1 MKVEEVKP
9 RKEEKSWKSYFPY
22 EHRLNQDEI
31 AEFLKKNFESK
42 GKTMIVEAP
51 YGIGKS
57 IAMLSAALATGKKVV
72 FATCNN
78 AAHHAI
84 VDEVLK
90 INQKFNKGL
99 TVASVIGKEKLCLQQ
114 NFDYEGCEQMQAND
128 ECEFYNKAHN
138 KSEKK
143 LSHEAT
149 LLINEIESI
158 MKLNPHLL
166 LHTSLPKF
174 VSEKCM
180 SKGICP
186 YEITIEL
193 AKRANVVILDYF
205 HIFTPIYF
213 TTQKRMGIDPPNCVL
228 LVDEADELRDRVLSI
243 LTRQTSAMSIAR
255 LKEQASKLKVLND
268 EQSVFLDDF
277 HKTFMTFFSER
288 EDGYFD
294 VPREGF
300 IQFIELNLKMS
311 FEEIRTMLDK
321 IVNLV
326 SEQSEKMSRPDL
338 FLDSLDS
345 MNSKQFFYG
354 YKMKQKESL
363 AISNYELMDA
373 VLFSKGEDY
382 LLKDV
387 FKDFYSTV
395 LFSATIGDVE
405 IFKKSLGIEAEF
417 FSSDQFNTENFKVIL
432 KRDISSVYSQ
442 RKETATKVAKDIEFL
457 RGLTRSV
464 LLAFPSY
471 AASMDI
477 LPLIPDAKNLDTV
490 KECEEGVYYVILGGK
505 GSRGINKAHNLSIVY
520 IYGLQIP
527 MKDDYF
533 FNRRRDHL
541 MKKYSSEEAYKILY
555 ANVVNKACQ
564 VAGRIFRT
572 RNKKGL
578 VIFADSRYKYDFMQK
593 DFFYKSFPRYFKSR
607 MVETLNEHEFK
618 MISGTFWGKLF

>member
-1 MKVEEVKP
+1 MKVEEVNVKD
-9 RKEEKSWKSYFPY
+9 KSWKGYFPY
-22 EHRLNQDEI
+22 EHRLNQDGI
-31 AEFLKKNFESK
+31 AEFLKKNFEQSK
-42 GKTMIVEAP
+42 KVSIVEAP

-90 INQKFNKGL
+90 INQKFNTGL

-114 NFDYEGCEQMQAND
+114 NFDYEGCEQMQAAG
-128 ECEFYNKAHN
+128 ECKFYNNAHD
-138 KSEKK
+138 KTEKK
-143 LSHEAT
+143 ISHGAS

-158 MKLNPHLL
+158 MKSNPHLL

-174 VSEKCM
+174 VAEKCL
-180 SKGICP
+180 SKGLCP

-205 HIFTPIYF
+205 HVFTPIYF
-213 TTQKRMGIDPPNCVL
+213 TTQKRMGIEPSKSIL
-228 LVDEADELRDRVLSI
+228 LVDEADELKDRVLSI

-277 HKTFMTFFSER
+277 HKAFMKFFSGR
-288 EDGYFD
+288 NDGYFD
-294 VPREGF
+294 VPKEGF
-300 IQFIELNLKMS
+300 IQFMELNLAMG
-311 FEEIRTMLDK
+311 FEEMREKLDK

-345 MNSKQFFYG
+345 LNSKQFFYG
-354 YKMKQKESL
+354 LKMKQKESL

-373 VLFSKGEDY
+373 VLFSKGENY
-382 LLKDV
+382 ILKDV
-387 FKDFYSTV
+387 FKDFYSVV
-395 LFSATIGDVE
+395 LFSATIGDVD
-405 IFKKSLGIEAEF
+405 IFKKSLGIDAEF
-417 FSSDQFNTENFKVIL
+417 FSSEQFNTENFKVIL
-432 KRDISSVYSQ
+432 KRDISSVYTQ
-442 RKETATKVAKDIEFL
+442 RKETAKKVANDIEFL
-457 RGLTRSV
+457 RGLTKSV

-477 LPLIPDAKNLDTV
+477 LPLIPDARNIDTV
-490 KECEEGVYYVILGGK
+490 KECEEGIYYVVLGGR
-505 GSRGINKAHNLSIVY
+505 GSRGINKAHNISIVY

-527 MKDDYF
+527 QKDDYF
-533 FNRRRDHL
+533 FNRRRDFL
-541 MKKYSSEEAYKILY
+541 MKKYSQEEAYKILY
-555 ANVVNKACQ
+555 ANVVSKACQ

-593 DFFYKSFPRYFKSR
+593 DFFYRSFPKYFKNK

-618 MISGTFWGKLF
+618 MLSGTFWGKLF